1 MNIVPQSNKVQLV
14 LKRHQ
19 LISLRGAKPRLAVN
33 CSHGVVWIT
42 NSNDPYDHIVGA
54 GRRFTPKR
62 KGNVLIEAMR
72 DATVD
77 IEES

>member
-1 MNIVPQSNKVQLV
+1 MNIVSQTNKIQLV

-33 CSHGVVWIT
+33 CNHGVLWIT
-42 NSNDPYDHIVGA
+42 NSGDPYDHIVGA

-62 KGNVLIEAMR
+62 TGNVLIEAMR
-72 DATVD
+72 DASVD
-77 IEES
+77 IVEQ

>member
-1 MNIVPQSNKVQLV
+1 MNIVSQSNKIQLV

-33 CSHGVVWIT
+33 CNHGVLWIT
-42 NSNDPYDHIVGA
+42 NSNDPYDHIVGP
-54 GRRFTPKR
+54 GRHFAPKR

-72 DATVD
+72 DASVD
-77 IEES
+77 IEEG